1 MRTDHPTPPGGAAPG
16 PLDTRALD
24 RAVERL
30 ADRLRRLPES
40 RLRQGAA
47 GEGLRLAR
55 RLAGLTRRIE
65 GVGPDPAELPA
76 IGVFAVGDQLAV
88 TGHDLSAALGALG
101 DVPEAREAM
110 AEALGLLRACE
121 GL

>member
-1 MRTDHPTPPGGAAPG
+1 M
-16 PLDTRALD
+16 
-24 RAVERL
+24 ERL

-47 GEGLRLAR
+47 GEGVRLAR
-55 RLAGLTRRIE
+55 RLAALARRIE

-88 TGHDLSAALGALG
+88 TGHDLSRALRDLG
-101 DVPEAREAM
+101 DAPEAREAL
-110 AEALGLLRACE
+110 AEALGLLRAARE
-121 GL
+121 L